1 MKHKIINLSE
11 EQGDLLVEMLE
22 KYDADFFGEG
32 PDDVISIGI
41 EDGGRLGL
49 VAGLNAGISAFR
61 IMYISTMWVDKSH
74 RKQGL
79 GRQLIAELEKR
90 AKAAGANVLRAD
102 TFDFQGVEFY
112 RKCGFIEA
120 GSYQHP
126 TDGYA
131 EHFFVKYI

>member
-1 MKHKIINLSE
+1 MKHKIINLND
-11 EQGDLLVEMLE
+11 EQADLLVEMLE
-22 KYDADFFGEG
+22 KHDADFIGEG
-32 PDDVISIGI
+32 PDDVVNIGI
-41 EDGGRLGL
+41 MDDGRL

-61 IMYISTMWVDKSH
+61 IMYISTLWVAKNH

-79 GRQLIAELEKR
+79 GRQLIEELEKR

-102 TFDFQGVEFY
+102 TFDFQGVDFF
-112 RKCGFIEA
+112 RKCGFVEV

-131 EHFFVKYI
+131 EHFFVKYIK